1 MNAKMFYKNGDLR
14 ILGSGNLY
22 AKWNDLMYF
31 IYTKRNT
38 DMMPFIL
45 SLIST
50 TILTYII
57 FN

>member
-22 AKWNDLMYF
+22 AKWNNLMYF

-38 DMMPFIL
+38 DMMPLIL
-45 SLIST
+45 SLKH
-50 TILTYII
+50 
-57 FN
+57 